1 MPMNEYSKIKGANY
15 VPSYARNDIEIWRKY
30 DQSYIERELGYAR
43 SLGLNSVRIFL
54 NYKVYTDDKKLMLN
68 RIDNFL
74 SLCEKNKL
82 RAMLVLFDACFEY
95 PNLGELADRF
105 GKDKKCKEFFQQWSR
120 AMGMEN
126 RVNELFNLWPP
137 NPGFKYLGKEF
148 WKEEEEYVRDIVKA
162 HQGDS
167 RIVLY
172 DIMNEPDSLFSFPG
186 KKEPYLTF
194 LEHFCSYVKGLQD
207 EISITIGI
215 AAPERISLVH
225 SWEDVLSFHTYEAN
239 PEKFKELVR
248 MFKRK
253 SEEYQKPFIV
263 SEWGNSI
270 YSLPKSITDEEQLN
284 YYQTIMPLM
293 EEEEIGWYFWG
304 LVVGNDP
311 FAYQTIFYPDGQ
323 RRPAGS
329 FIEELLQRGK

>member
-1 MPMNEYSKIKGANY
+1 MPINECSKIKGANY
-15 VPSYARNDIEIWRKY
+15 VPSYARNDIEIWDKY
-30 DQSYIERELGYAR
+30 DQSYIERELGYAK

-54 NYKVYTDDKKLMLN
+54 NYKVYTDDKKLMLKK
-68 RIDNFL
+68 IDNFL

-95 PNLGELADRF
+95 SNPERVIAHS
-105 GKDKKCKEFFQQWSR
+105 GKNKKLSDFVQEWFR
-120 AMGMEN
+120 AMGIEN
-126 RVNELFNLWPP
+126 RVNEPLYFWPP

-148 WKEEEEYVRDIVKA
+148 WKEEEEYVKDIVKA
-162 HQGDS
+162 HKGDS

-172 DIMNEPDSLFSFPG
+172 DIMNEPDSIFAFPG
-186 KKEPYLTF
+186 KKELYLTF
-194 LEHFCSYVKGLQD
+194 LEHFCSYAKELQD
-207 EISITIGI
+207 EIPITTGI
-215 AAPERISLVH
+215 AFPENISLVH
-225 SWEDVLSFHTYEAN
+225 SWEDILSFHIYEAN
-239 PEKFKELVR
+239 PAKFKELVS

-263 SEWGNSI
+263 SEWGNSV
-270 YSLPKSITDEEQLN
+270 YSSPKSITDEEQLK

-293 EEEEIGWYFWG
+293 EEAEIGWYFFE

-311 FAYQTIFYPDGQ
+311 FAYQAIFYPDGQ

-329 FIEELLQRGK
+329 FIEKFLQKK